1 MFREFWNIFVF
12 KNVLKNIN
20 KESYL
25 TLPLT
30 LIRFFFIFIV
40 QNKIYKPSQKITYLR
55 IFKGKI
61 VKIGVFLFIPSVS
74 KTKRDRGKI
83 PTEIFLE

>member
-25 TLPLT
+25 TLPL
-30 LIRFFFIFIV
+30 IFIV
-40 QNKIYKPSQKITYLR
+40 QNKIYKPSQKIT
-55 IFKGKI
+55 
-61 VKIGVFLFIPSVS
+61 
-74 KTKRDRGKI
+74 
-83 PTEIFLE
+83 

>member
-30 LIRFFFIFIV
+30 LIRFFYFYSPE
-40 QNKIYKPSQKITYLR
+40 QNIQTLTKNYLM
-55 IFKGKI
+55 
-61 VKIGVFLFIPSVS
+61 
-74 KTKRDRGKI
+74 
-83 PTEIFLE
+83 